1 MKERRKRILY
11 YVLGI
16 IFPGFVFLTSAVILF
31 PNSLLDQQFSQQIQE
46 HQYEWLDTLM
56 RVISIPGTIPFSA
69 IMILSIAGIFLI
81 YKRKREAL
89 FIVLTG
95 LSGFISHSL
104 KIIIDRPRPTDSVVR
119 IIEVAK
125 NQSFPSGHVLFYVVF
140 FGFLAVLMNQLASIY
155 KPVRFTVST
164 VCMFFIFTIPLS
176 RIYLGAHWFTDVL
189 GGFMIGILALFVLSY
204 FYLRKPNPSVL

>member
-1 MKERRKRILY
+1 MKERRKRILF

-16 IFPGFVFLTSAVILF
+16 IFLGFLFLTSAVILF
-31 PNSLLDQQFSQQIQE
+31 PNSLLDRQFSQEIQE

-56 RVISIPGTIPFSA
+56 RVISIPGTLPFSA
-69 IMILSIAGIFLI
+69 IMILSIACIFLV
-81 YKRKREAL
+81 YKRKRESL

-155 KPVRFTVST
+155 KPIRLTVST
-164 VCMFFIFTIPLS
+164 ICMFFIFTIPLS

-189 GGFMIGILALFVLSY
+189 GGFMLGILALFALSY